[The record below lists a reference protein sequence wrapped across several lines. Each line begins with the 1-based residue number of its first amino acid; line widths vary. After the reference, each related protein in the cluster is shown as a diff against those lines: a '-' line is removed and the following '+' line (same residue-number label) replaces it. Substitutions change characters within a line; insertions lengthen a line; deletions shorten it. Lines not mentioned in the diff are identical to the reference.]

1 MKRILRITG
10 LTGRK
15 TSADE
20 ITDIT
25 SEIAMLIRNPA
36 KGVHT
41 DAHVDV
47 LRMLAKPED
56 YVMPF
61 TPSDTAPSIYI
72 DWQSGTIDAP
82 QIALSHKVT
91 FENIEVAQ

>member
-47 LRMLAKPED
+47 LRMVAKPED

-61 TPSDTAPSIYI
+61 NRSDAEPSIYI
-72 DWQSGTIDAP
+72 DWEAGTIDAP
-82 QIALSHKVT
+82 QFALCHKVT

>member
-10 LTGRK
+10 LTGRE

-20 ITDIT
+20 ITNIT
-25 SEIAMLIRNPA
+25 GELAMLIREPA

-47 LRMLAKPED
+47 LRMVARSPYYD
-56 YVMPF
+56 YAGGLI
-61 TPSDTAPSIYI
+61 SI
-72 DWQSGTIDAP
+72 DWDAGTIDAP
-82 QIALSHKVT
+82 QITLSHKVT
-91 FENIEVAQ
+91 FENVEVAQ

>member
-20 ITDIT
+20 ITNIT
-25 SEIAMLIRNPA
+25 GEIAMLIRSPA
-36 KGVHT
+36 KGIHT
-41 DAHVDV
+41 HAHMDV
-47 LRMLAKPED
+47 LRMVAKPED
-56 YVMPF
+56 YVIPF
-61 TPSDTAPSIYI
+61 TRSDTEPSIYI
-72 DWQSGTIDAP
+72 DWEAGTIDAP
-82 QIALSHKVT
+82 QFALCHKVT